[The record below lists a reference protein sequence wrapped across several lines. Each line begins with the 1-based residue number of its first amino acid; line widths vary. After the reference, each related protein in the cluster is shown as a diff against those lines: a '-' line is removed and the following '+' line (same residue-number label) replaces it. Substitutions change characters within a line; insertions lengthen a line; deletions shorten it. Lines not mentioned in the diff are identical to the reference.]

1 MWRQI
6 KKNRTDHCFQRPRP
20 LTLVHLQSWTHR
32 LITKRL
38 LMSSVWSC
46 SWSPATVQNNKPP
59 CCHASE
65 RVLCTKLLCRVFMS
79 HPPKVQETV
88 LHSSA
93 AWPTYESMNPF
104 IFLFVWQPLTKR
116 TSVTK
121 EKFPWRHCPSTADLV
136 PSSEPNRDGGR
147 GTKGPRGLA
156 TDVYVSMVQV
166 RLRLARV
173 PFQCRTHADLR
184 EDTSF

>member
-1 MWRQI
+1 M
-6 KKNRTDHCFQRPRP
+6 NR
-20 LTLVHLQSWTHR
+20 HR

-65 RVLCTKLLCRVFMS
+65 RVLCTKLLCRVFVS

-88 LHSSA
+88 LYSSA

-104 IFLFVWQPLTKR
+104 IFLFVCMAATDKEDFSHKGKVPLTALPQHGGSCSFLWTQQGR
-116 TSVTK
+116 
-121 EKFPWRHCPSTADLV
+121 
-136 PSSEPNRDGGR
+136 GR

-173 PFQCRTHADLR
+173 PFQRRTHANLR

>member
-65 RVLCTKLLCRVFMS
+65 RVLCTKPLCRVFMS

-88 LHSSA
+88 LYSSA
-93 AWPTYESMNPF
+93 AWPTYES
-104 IFLFVWQPLTKR
+104 IYFLFVCMAATDKEDFSHKGKVPLTALPQHGGSCSFLW
-116 TSVTK
+116 TQQ
-121 EKFPWRHCPSTADLV
+121 
-136 PSSEPNRDGGR
+136 GR
-147 GTKGPRGLA
+147 GPRDQRSA
-156 TDVYVSMVQV
+156 RISDRRV
-166 RLRLARV
+166 RFHGAG
-173 PFQCRTHADLR
+173 
-184 EDTSF
+184 